1 MVDMSDVAALFVVLL
16 IFYSIAA
23 VRPQTFL
30 SSVAPLDRALPLL
43 RLRELLAGRGADR
56 LRVRS

>member
-1 MVDMSDVAALFVVLL
+1 MSDVAALFVVLL

-30 SSVAPLDRALPLL
+30 SSVAPLWDGALPLL